1 MNEFLRTCLI
11 VCPLVFL
18 AGFVGGVAGGAGII
32 SLPAYLMAGIPTH
45 LAVGTNKVVNGT
57 GMVAA
62 TVKFLRSGKVNLK
75 VSLIAC
81 ISSVLASGVGTKIA
95 AGLPE
100 DVYKI
105 ILVIAL
111 PIVAVFLVVKHDFG
125 EDGSHKELTPTQ
137 EIVLPLCIGLGGGL
151 YEGVI
156 GAGAGTFM
164 LMAFTAFM
172 GMDMISA
179 AACTNVVNFAAMV
192 SAIFVWILEGKV
204 WWALAVPAV
213 ICSLVGN
220 YCGVRYALAGGSKRV
235 KNMMFVVLGL
245 LFIKMA
251 FDLFI

>member
-1 MNEFLRTCLI
+1 M
-11 VCPLVFL
+11 
-18 AGFVGGVAGGAGII
+18 
-32 SLPAYLMAGIPTH
+32 
-45 LAVGTNKVVNGT
+45 
-57 GMVAA
+57 
-62 TVKFLRSGKVNLK
+62 
-75 VSLIAC
+75 
-81 ISSVLASGVGTKIA
+81 
-95 AGLPE
+95 
-100 DVYKI
+100 
-105 ILVIAL
+105 
-111 PIVAVFLVVKHDFG
+111 
-125 EDGSHKELTPTQ
+125 
-137 EIVLPLCIGLGGGL
+137 
-151 YEGVI
+151 I

-192 SAIFVWILEGKV
+192 SAVFVWILEGKV

-251 FDLFI
+251 FDLFV

>member
-57 GMVAA
+57 GMIAA
-62 TVKFLRSGKVNLK
+62 TIKFLRSGKVNLK
-75 VSLIAC
+75 VSIIAC
-81 ISSVLASGVGTKIA
+81 ISSILASGVGTKIA

-100 DVYKI
+100 DIYKI

-125 EDGSHKELTPTQ
+125 EDGSHKDLSPTQ
-137 EIVLPLCIGLGGGL
+137 QIVLPLCIGLGGGL

-156 GAGAGTFM
+156 G
-164 LMAFTAFM
+164 
-172 GMDMISA
+172 A

-213 ICSLVGN
+213 ICSLIGN

-251 FDLFI
+251 FDLFG